1 VSLERALVLRFL
13 AARLRAGYT
22 MRAALTAGDA
32 PGELIDASR
41 RIRLGVPSADALRD
55 VSSAFGGDADSIR
68 LVAGLHARTGGDAA
82 SMLDAIADA
91 MEERAEA
98 IGRARAGAAGARL
111 SARVIACLPLAALLL
126 LPGSKAPLLDP
137 MGMCFLLVGLG
148 LCFAGMRW
156 IDRLL
161 PIPEDRVD
169 PAALLAV
176 VAGAALRSGC
186 NLGQVMEAAAARDPT
201 LLGRAGRLRRLGFSW
216 PEALARSDDPALGSL
231 GAALLATHRTGVPVI
246 PALDAFARRRAA
258 ESASEF
264 ERAIRRAPV
273 KMVVPLTL
281 CVLPAFG
288 FIALTPFLRSLAPA

>member
-1 VSLERALVLRFL
+1 MPRS
-13 AARLRAGYT
+13 
-22 MRAALTAGDA
+22 TADDA
-32 PGELIDASR
+32 PPELIDASR
-41 RIRLGVPSADALRD
+41 RIRLGVPAPMLCAMRAQPSVGMRTRSN
-55 VSSAFGGDADSIR
+55 SSPGCTNGPEAMR
-68 LVAGLHARTGGDAA
+68 RP
-82 SMLDAIADA
+82 MLDAIAGA
-91 MEERAEA
+91 MDERAEA

-126 LPGSKAPLLDP
+126 LPGSRAPLLDP
-137 MGMCFLLVGLG
+137 MGVCFLLVGLG

-161 PIPEDRVD
+161 PVPDDRAD

-176 VAGAALRSGC
+176 VAAAALRSGC
-186 NLGQVMEAAAARDPT
+186 NLDQVMEAAAARDPT
-201 LLGRAGRLRRLGFSW
+201 LLGACRTPPAARLLVAGGSGSLRRS
-216 PEALARSDDPALGSL
+216 RSSVPWGPHWSRPTAP
-231 GAALLATHRTGVPVI
+231 GVPVA
-246 PALDAFARRRAA
+246 PALEAFAGRRAA

-288 FIALTPFLRSLAPA
+288 LIALTPFLRSLAPA